1 MISTR
6 ASPNAPA
13 RPSQNPQLI
22 VEPSWLARH
31 LGAPVRVLDVRDRA
45 SYAEGHLPGAIWL
58 DRNALSQ
65 RHQDGSVSLVAAAAF
80 AAIMG
85 RLGVDGETTVVVYDD
100 VWGMHA
106 ARVVWA
112 LRRYGHPQAVVLSGG
127 AEGWAVTGGQLT
139 RGVVLAYP
147 RTFRATS
154 DERQRAS
161 VGWVQTRSTDRSL
174 LPLDVRGA
182 HEYAEARLPGAR
194 NREWSNGTPTG
205 SRAMTR
211 PHDELRAEFV
221 RQGITSDRR
230 IVTYCTSGI
239 RAAHTYLLLRS
250 LGYPDVRVLDDSW
263 RHLAASAAATI
274 S

>member
-13 RPSQNPQLI
+13 RPPQNPQLI

-31 LGAPVRVLDVRDRA
+31 LDAPVRVLDVRDRA

-65 RHQDGSVSLVAAAAF
+65 RHQDGSVSLIAAAAF
-80 AAIMG
+80 AALMS
-85 RLGVDGETTVVVYDD
+85 RFGVDDTTTVVVYDD

-112 LRRYGHPQAVVLSGG
+112 LRRYGHQQAAVLSGG
-127 AEGWAVTGGQLT
+127 AEGWAAAGERLT
-139 RGVVLAYP
+139 RGMVLAYP
-147 RTFRATS
+147 RRFRAAPN
-154 DERQRAS
+154 ERQRAS
-161 VGWVQTRSTDRSL
+161 IGWVQTRSADRSL
-174 LPLDVRGA
+174 LLLDVRGA
-182 HEYAEARLPGAR
+182 HEYAEARLPNAH
-194 NREWSNGTPTG
+194 NWEWSNGTPTG

-211 PHDELRAEFV
+211 PHDELRAELV
-221 RQGITSDRR
+221 PQGITPDRR
-230 IVTYCTSGI
+230 IVTYCTSGM

-250 LGYPDVRVLDDSW
+250 LGYPDVRVLDDAW
-263 RHLAASAAATI
+263 RHLAVCGTVTVS
-274 S
+274 